1 MKRIVISVSLF
12 LIFFSAFAGAA
23 DEDAEEQGS
32 AYEENADQPAPLPEY
47 RAPARP
53 SYSPRG
59 VLSRSIDVT
68 VLFLGLL
75 AASFIFVRKK
85 APGYARLLLFFS
97 MLYFGFFRHG
107 CVCAP
112 GALGNIGMAA
122 FHSSEYVIDIF
133 TVLIFFIP
141 LLFALLSGRVF
152 CGMLCPLGAVQECVS
167 VRQRQ
172 VPRFIDKL
180 LSWGPLVV
188 LGIICWQVFF
198 YRDLIMCRLDP
209 FVSIFRLQVH
219 LSSLLYSAG
228 FLAVCIFI
236 YRPFCKYLCPYGMIL
251 GLLSRISIYR
261 KSFSSSCKKCG
272 RCAEKCPTGC
282 IEGENI
288 DFSKCIACNRCVNPV
303 CKK

>member
-1 MKRIVISVSLF
+1 MSGKSRRKHPHIMKRIVISVSLF

-112 GALGNIGMAA
+112 GALGNIGI
-122 FHSSEYVIDIF
+122 H
-133 TVLIFFIP
+133 P
-141 LLFALLSGRVF
+141 
-152 CGMLCPLGAVQECVS
+152 P
-167 VRQRQ
+167 
-172 VPRFIDKL
+172 
-180 LSWGPLVV
+180 
-188 LGIICWQVFF
+188 
-198 YRDLIMCRLDP
+198 P
-209 FVSIFRLQVH
+209 FRTSQ
-219 LSSLLYSAG
+219 
-228 FLAVCIFI
+228 
-236 YRPFCKYLCPYGMIL
+236 
-251 GLLSRISIYR
+251 R
-261 KSFSSSCKKCG
+261 KSFLRNAVSAGSRSG
-272 RCAEKCPTGC
+272 MRFRPATASP
-282 IEGENI
+282 
-288 DFSKCIACNRCVNPV
+288 SLH
-303 CKK
+303 